1 MKILAFCHWKYVFM
15 YNLLLIR
22 YKRKQNSRKFWIK
35 FWRTFKNLKTY
46 KKYLSQYV
54 CNISLSILDYCVFV
68 SDLYLHLYAF
78 PMAIVIWP
86 LQNRS
91 FGIILEM
98 CPDWR
103 ETEPLCGLVLLSNG
117 FSDFIHNVK
126 ISRGKVIQETS
137 FHLQTQHSKS
147 GWSWNFDY
155 LIYSLWV
162 YRTETF

>member
-1 MKILAFCHWKYVFM
+1 MESMFLCTICCLLDTKENKIQENFEEHSK
-15 YNLLLIR
+15 I
-22 YKRKQNSRKFWIK
+22 S
-35 FWRTFKNLKTY
+35 KTY
-46 KKYLSQYV
+46 PRYLSQYV

-68 SDLYLHLYAF
+68 SDLYLHLHAF

-98 CPDWR
+98 CPDWWKI
-103 ETEPLCGLVLLSNG
+103 EPLCGLVLLSNG

-137 FHLQTQHSKS
+137 FHLQTQHSKLWD
-147 GWSWNFDY
+147 GAEI
-155 LIYSLWV
+155 LII
-162 YRTETF
+162 